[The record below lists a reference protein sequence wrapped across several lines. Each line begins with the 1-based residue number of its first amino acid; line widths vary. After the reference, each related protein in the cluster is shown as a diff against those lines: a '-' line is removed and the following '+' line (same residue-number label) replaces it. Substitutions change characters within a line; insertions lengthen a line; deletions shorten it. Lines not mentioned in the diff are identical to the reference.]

1 MTSPFITL
9 AELTSAL
16 DSSSP
21 PVVLDA
27 SFVLKA
33 AKFDGD
39 YSKESGLPL
48 YLKAHIP
55 GAIHVDVATQF
66 SDISQFSDASQFSE
80 ARQFSDATAVEHAAP
95 THYAHPEP
103 QAIADELAR
112 LGIDEHRSI
121 VIYDQTGGLFA
132 ARLWYLLTWI
142 GADARVLDGGFAAW
156 RAAGLDTESGD
167 IEAGRRE
174 PLSSVDRWTATA
186 VREAWISKEALAER
200 AADDSRP
207 LVCGLPAGSFTG
219 ADPTRY
225 SRRGHIPGSVNVSAR
240 DLFAAD
246 GTVKDVDALR
256 AAYESEGVTGESEVL
271 LYCGG
276 GISASANAITLVEL
290 GVTAVRIY
298 DGSLEEWSADAALPL
313 VTG

>member
-1 MTSPFITL
+1 MISPFITV
-9 AELTSAL
+9 AELTSSLA
-16 DSSSP
+16 STHP

-48 YLKAHIP
+48 YLEAHIP

-66 SDISQFSDASQFSE
+66 SDT
-80 ARQFSDATAVEHAAP
+80 TAPE
-95 THYAHPEP
+95 HYAHPEP

-112 LGIDEHRSI
+112 LGIGEHSSI

-142 GADARVLDGGFAAW
+142 GVDARVLDGGFAAW
-156 RAAGLDTESGD
+156 RAAGLNAESGQ
-167 IEAGRRE
+167 RE
-174 PLSSVDRWTATA
+174 PLSSVDHWTATA
-186 VREAWISKEALAER
+186 VREAWVGKDELAER
-200 AADDSRP
+200 ALDDSRP

-246 GTVKDVDALR
+246 GTVKDADALR
-256 AAYESEGVTGESEVL
+256 TAYESEGVTGESEVL

-298 DGSLEEWSADAALPL
+298 DGSLEEWSADDSLPL
-313 VTG
+313 ETSVAQ